1 MQRIN
6 NNIVTSEYLKSDGR
20 ISKVSKTIRLC
31 YQQLTAGLLVLFKKL
46 KSCLYVG
53 LFLFLTACFGPTLT
67 QLGPLKIT
75 ASDVITTPGKLII
88 TQKEKTN
95 GNK

>member
-6 NNIVTSEYLKSDGR
+6 NNIITSEYLKSDGR

-31 YQQLTAGLLVLFKKL
+31 YQQLTAGLLVLFKQQ

-53 LFLFLTACFGPTLT
+53 LFLFLTACFGPTLI
-67 QLGPLKIT
+67 QLGPVKIT

-88 TQKEKTN
+88 TQKE
-95 GNK
+95 